1 MATPLRC
8 TVEEVVASL
17 RPGMTVFVPG
27 LAGESL
33 AFHEAL
39 KAAPDQAAGV
49 CFTGLHFPGIN
60 RSDYLGLHPE
70 ARQRAYVMTPGLR
83 PGLSSGR
90 SELVTLD
97 YPGIYRDFVA
107 RAADI
112 DLAIAQVSP
121 PDASGSCS
129 FGPSSDFHPA
139 VWAKARRR
147 VLHVNAKV
155 PRTRGSFSVKL
166 AEVDGWFEA
175 DSALVH
181 YDAGSSS
188 PVIEQ
193 HAALVAS
200 LVRDGDTLEF
210 GVGKLPGA
218 ILAALANHRGLRIWS
233 GMATEAVSKLVDAGA
248 IAGKG
253 AIDAGVAL
261 GDAAYYARLEKDDS
275 YFFRPVSETHDI
287 RRIAA
292 IDNFCA
298 INSAV
303 EVDLFGQVNADSLNG
318 KLMAGVGGLPAFVA
332 GAQLS
337 NGGRSIVALPAAT
350 DDGRFTRIVGSFDRG
365 MVALPRHCADY
376 VVTEHGIAA
385 LRGLSMHER
394 ARALIAVAAPAFR
407 ESLEARWADLAGRL

>member
-1 MATPLRC
+1 MSQKLEVAD
-8 TVEEVVASL
+8 VVAGL
-17 RPGMTVFVPG
+17 KPGMTVFVPG

-39 KAAPDQAAGV
+39 KAAPDRAAGV
-49 CFTGLHFPGIN
+49 SFTGVHFPGIN

-83 PGLSSGR
+83 PGLVDGR
-90 SELVTLD
+90 ATVAMLD
-97 YPGIYRDFVA
+97 YPGIYRDLAA
-107 RAADI
+107 RAGDI

-121 PDASGSCS
+121 PDAEGRCS

-139 VWAKARRR
+139 VWARAKRRI
-147 VLHVNAKV
+147 LHVNPNL
-155 PRTRGSFSVKL
+155 PRTRGAFSARL
-166 AEVDGWFEA
+166 AGADGHFEA
-175 DSALVH
+175 ASPLVA
-181 YDAGSSS
+181 YDAG
-188 PVIEQ
+188 PGNPAIEQ

-218 ILAALANHRGLRIWS
+218 ILAALAHHRGLRIWS
-233 GMATEAVSKLVDAGA
+233 GLVTDAVSKLVDAGA
-248 IAGKG
+248 IAARG

-261 GDAAYYARLEKDDS
+261 GDAAFYARLERDDS
-275 YFFRPVSETHDI
+275 YYFRPVSQTHDI

-303 EVDLFGQVNADSLNG
+303 EVDLFGQVNADTLNG
-318 KLMAGVGGLPAFVA
+318 RLMAGVGGLPAFVA

-337 NGGRSIVALPAAT
+337 NGGRSIIALPAAT
-350 DDGRFTRIVGSFDRG
+350 DDGRFTRIVSRFNNGL
-365 MVALPRHCADY
+365 VALPRHSADF
-376 VVTEHGIAA
+376 VVTEHGIAE
-385 LRGLSMHER
+385 LRGRDLRGR
-394 ARALIAVAAPAFR
+394 AEALIAIAAPAFQ
-407 ESLEARWADLAGRL
+407 AQLAAEWDAILRKL

>member
-1 MATPLRC
+1 MSKKFD
-8 TVEEVVASL
+8 VAEIVAGL
-17 RPGMTVFVPG
+17 APGMTVFVPG

-33 AFHEAL
+33 AFFEAL
-39 KAAPDQAAGV
+39 KAAPDKAAGV
-49 CFTGLHFPGIN
+49 RFVGLHFPGIN
-60 RSDYLGLHPE
+60 RSDYLGLHE
-70 ARQRAYVMTPGLR
+70 RARQRAYVMTPGLR
-83 PGLSSGR
+83 PGLADGR
-90 SELVTLD
+90 AELATLD
-97 YPGIYRDFVA
+97 YPGIYRDLAA
-107 RAADI
+107 RADEV
-112 DLAIAQVSP
+112 DLVIAQVSP
-121 PDASGSCS
+121 PDASDMCS

-139 VWAKARRR
+139 VWAKAKRRI
-147 VLHVNAKV
+147 LHINPNV

-166 AEVDGWFEA
+166 AEVDGYFEA

-181 YDAGSSS
+181 YDAGSSN
-188 PVIEQ
+188 PAIEQ
-193 HAALVAS
+193 HASLVAS
-200 LVRDGDTLEF
+200 LVRDGDSLEF

-233 GMATEAVSKLVDAGA
+233 GMVTDAVSKLVDAGA
-248 IAGKG
+248 IAAKG

-261 GDAAYYARLEKDDS
+261 GDAAYYARLERDDS

-287 RRIAA
+287 RRCAA

-350 DDGRFTRIVGSFDRG
+350 DDGRFTRIVSRFNNGL
-365 MVALPRHCADY
+365 VALPRHAADY
-376 VVTEHGIAA
+376 VVTEHGIAE
-385 LRGLSMHER
+385 LRGRDLRGR
-394 ARALIAVAAPAFR
+394 AEALIAVAAPAFR
-407 ESLEARWADLAGRL
+407 AQLAAEWDEILRKL